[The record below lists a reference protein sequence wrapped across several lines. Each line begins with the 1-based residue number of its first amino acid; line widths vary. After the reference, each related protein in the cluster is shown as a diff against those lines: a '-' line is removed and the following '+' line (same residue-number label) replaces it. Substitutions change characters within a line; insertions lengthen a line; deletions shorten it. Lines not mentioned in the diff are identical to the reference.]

1 MLMTCVVL
9 LHFCPHATRAAG
21 HQSDVDV
28 VSWHPNSQYVA
39 TGSSDRTVRLW
50 DVSNGEHG
58 RSKHMPVLCMCCT
71 ICYITRSNNKS
82 C

>member
-1 MLMTCVVL
+1 MPALSVC
-9 LHFCPHATRAAG
+9 AG

-50 DVSNGEHG
+50 DVSSGERCSFLFARNGQCQHLLLHHLASLSSSMASTG
-58 RSKHMPVLCMCCT
+58 Q
-71 ICYITRSNNKS
+71 
-82 C
+82 